1 MDKIGGLRMQ
11 NRFKYRI
18 ALHQDK
24 YEEYGL
30 EKFKNQRIFEVKTLN
45 MGYENSTVEIIAE
58 YPNGDWAV
66 REIDY
71 KDIDLMQCTGLKDK
85 NSKLIY
91 EGDILG
97 GTYGN
102 LYVHYCDNCK
112 QFELK
117 ANDYGCMACEGDI
130 HWCEVVESEDEN
142 ELEVIGNIY
151 ENPELLE
158 D

>member
-1 MDKIGGLRMQ
+1 MGIGGLRMQ
-11 NRFKYRI
+11 DRFKFRVFI
-18 ALHQDK
+18 SDKKNSKNSLTGMFKVHSLHTGTNKVIITSD
-24 YEEYGL
+24 YGNCSIKL
-30 EKFKNQRIFEVKTLN
+30 ENNI
-45 MGYENSTVEIIAE
+45 
-58 YPNGDWAV
+58 
-66 REIDY
+66 
-71 KDIDLMQCTGLKDK
+71 LMQCTGLKDK
-85 NSKLIY
+85 NGKLIY

-130 HWCEVVESEDEN
+130 YWYELVESEDEN
-142 ELEVIGNIY
+142 ELEVVGNIY

-158 D
+158 VK